1 MLAEFKRASPSMGV
15 INEDA
20 DLEEYVKLYARYADA
35 ISILTDE
42 KFFRGCM
49 EFVSKARKLTS
60 LPILAKDFYI
70 HPVQIFR
77 AAHYGASVVLI
88 IVRMLDD
95 GKIRELYETADSLGM
110 DVIFEVHSV
119 EEMERLL
126 RIVEPR
132 IVGINTRN
140 LEDFTINRKVVDDIL
155 PYVPGEMAVI
165 AESGIKTP
173 EEIKNLKGKV
183 HGVLVGT
190 AIMRSRDPEW
200 FLREMKR
207 WSE

>member
-1 MLAEFKRASPSMGV
+1 MGV
-15 INEDA
+15 INEGA
-20 DLEEYVKLYARYADA
+20 DLEEYVKLYTRYADA

-42 KFFRGCM
+42 KFFRGCI

-95 GKIRELYETADSLGM
+95 GRIRELYETADSLGM

-155 PYVPGEMAVI
+155 PYVPEETAVI

-173 EEIKNLKGKV
+173 GEIENLKGKV